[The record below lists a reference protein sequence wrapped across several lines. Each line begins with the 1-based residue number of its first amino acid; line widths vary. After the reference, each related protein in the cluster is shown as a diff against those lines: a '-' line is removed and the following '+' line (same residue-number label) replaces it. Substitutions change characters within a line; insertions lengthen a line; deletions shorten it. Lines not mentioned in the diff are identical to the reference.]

1 NTNLTVNATVT
12 DPAGNSSDATA
23 TNPVDAIAPT
33 VDVTHENGSGP
44 NGAYNDDDSKDGA
57 VEGIV
62 TFGPE
67 TEDGDTVTI
76 NDKDNKILL
85 ERPLT
90 QDDLDNGI
98 TVEVPV
104 KPDDTEVKLNAKV
117 TDPAGNSSDAT
128 DTKDVDNV
136 TPTVEVELEPGTG
149 TNGKYNAEDTK
160 GGTVEGEITFGPE
173 TQPGDKITATDKD
186 GSPIVDKDGNPLTD
200 YELTPED

>member
-1 NTNLTVNATVT
+1 
-12 DPAGNSSDATA
+12 
-23 TNPVDAIAPT
+23 
-33 VDVTHENGSGP
+33 
-44 NGAYNDDDSKDGA
+44 
-57 VEGIV
+57 
-62 TFGPE
+62 
-67 TEDGDTVTI
+67 
-76 NDKDNKILL
+76 
-85 ERPLT
+85 
-90 QDDLDNGI
+90 
-98 TVEVPV
+98 
-104 KPDDTEVKLNAKV
+104 KV

-200 YELTPED
+200 YELTPEDIANGIIVDVPVADGQTDVELNVEVTDPAGNSST